1 MLKREEDFNKQ
12 IQQLH
17 KDKQRLDELMSLKDK
32 DIAHYKEEISSLK
45 SKLEWFLIFINRR
58 LWEQHREGEE
68 GEYKTSREQI

>member
-45 SKLEWFLIFINRR
+45 SKIE
-58 LWEQHREGEE
+58 
-68 GEYKTSREQI
+68 

>member
-45 SKLEWFLIFINRR
+45 SKIEWLLILINRR
-58 LWEQHREGEE
+58 LWEQLREGEE